1 MKNVALCSLIALA
14 AVGCASENNF
24 SSDLLDFPDSKPK
37 APENPTVT
45 DRIVQVTT
53 PKVDVLFVVDN
64 SCSMG
69 PFQTLLSEEFP
80 AFMRTFDNSGLDYHI
95 GVTSTD
101 TTTDPSDRCYSSRA
115 PGLNGRLNRYQGL
128 LWIDENTPDP
138 VLIFSGMA
146 VLGSDGSGCE
156 KGLGAAYRAL
166 EDQWEYNA
174 GFYREDA
181 AIHTIIV
188 SDEEDQTED
197 DNPPVITL
205 REFENW
211 YDGLKDDVEARTFS
225 SIVCTEA
232 GSNNGASCST
242 FNIGD
247 RYMQVTDSIGGLTWD
262 ILDEN
267 FGVLLD
273 ELGLLAAGLKV
284 EYFLSNVPV
293 PETIEVSVITPAGGV
308 TFKEQGTEEEGG
320 DYIFDDV
327 RNAIVFHTF
336 VPEPLDQVEITY
348 TPLAAVQ
355 DPSFEVSD
363 AGTEVPE

>member
-1 MKNVALCSLIALA
+1 MRNIAFLSVLA
-14 AVGCASENNF
+14 MAAGCASENNF
-24 SSDLLDFPDSKPK
+24 SQELLDFPQSKPK
-37 APENPTVT
+37 ALENPEVT

-53 PKVDVLFVVDN
+53 PKVDVLFVIDN

-69 PFQTLLSEEFP
+69 PFQTLLSQNFP
-80 AFMRTFDNSGLDYHI
+80 EFMRTFDNSGLDFHI

-101 TTTDPSDRCYSSRA
+101 TNTDPSDWCYSTRA
-115 PGLNGRLNRYQGL
+115 PALNGRLNRFQGL
-128 LWIDENTPDP
+128 LWIDENTLEPSN
-138 VLIFSGMA
+138 VFQGMA
-146 VLGSDGSGCE
+146 LLGSDGSGCE

-166 EDQWEYNA
+166 EEQWEFNA
-174 GFYREDA
+174 GFYREEA
-181 AIHTIIV
+181 AIHTIVV
-188 SDEEDQTED
+188 SDEKDQTED

-205 REFENW
+205 REFEDW
-211 YDGLKDDVEARTFS
+211 YDGLKQDVEARTFS
-225 SIVCTEA
+225 SIVCVES
-232 GSNNGASCST
+232 GSSTGGATCSSS
-242 FNIGD
+242 NIGD

-293 PETIEVSVITPAGGV
+293 PETIQVSVITPQGGI
-308 TFKEQGTEEEGG
+308 TFKEQGAEEDGG
-320 DYIFDDV
+320 DYVFDDV

-348 TPLAAVQ
+348 TPLASVQ
-355 DPSFEVSD
+355 DPSFAD
-363 AGTEVPE
+363 AATEGGEVP